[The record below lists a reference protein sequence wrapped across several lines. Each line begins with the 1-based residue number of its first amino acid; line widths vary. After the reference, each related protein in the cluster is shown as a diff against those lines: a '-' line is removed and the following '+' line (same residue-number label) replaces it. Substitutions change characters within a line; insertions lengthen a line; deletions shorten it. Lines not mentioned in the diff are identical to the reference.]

1 MARPRPRVG
10 APRTRR
16 KVRTPR
22 TRRSARPRAVLV
34 LSAYPKR
41 ASAMKAARALV
52 QGRFAACATVVPGA
66 RAFYRW
72 EGRLRNDS
80 SVLLLAKTSAARA
93 RDAVEAIR
101 AGHPDDLPEIL
112 VIPIGGGH
120 RPYLSWLF
128 REVRRP

>member
-1 MARPRPRVG
+1 MAKPRRRPGAPRPRPK
-10 APRTRR
+10 ARR
-16 KVRTPR
+16 
-22 TRRSARPRAVLV
+22 RAVLV

-41 ASAMKAARALV
+41 AIAERAARALV
-52 QGRFAACATVVPGA
+52 QGRLVACATVAPGA

-72 EGRLRNDS
+72 EGTLRRDA
-80 SVLLLAKTSAARA
+80 SVLLWGKTSAARA
-93 RDAVEAIR
+93 REAVEAIR
-101 AGHPDDLPEIL
+101 AGHPDRVPEIL

>member
-1 MARPRPRVG
+1 MAKSRKRVGTPRVRRNARPRVRPG
-10 APRTRR
+10 TR
-16 KVRTPR
+16 
-22 TRRSARPRAVLV
+22 ARAVLV

-41 ASAMKAARALV
+41 AAAEKAARSLV
-52 QGRFAACATVVPGA
+52 QGRLVACATVAPGA

-72 EGRLRNDS
+72 EGRLRRDS
-80 SVLLLAKTSAARA
+80 SVLLWGKTSAARA
-93 RDAVEAIR
+93 REAVEAIR
-101 AGHPDDLPEIL
+101 AGHPDHVPEIL